1 MQYLTIWDLVLTP
14 VYLLV
19 LSYIAKRHRDKK
31 YPVGHPLRKYYLP
44 GLYVKFGG
52 AIFIALVY
60 QYYYGQGDTFGY
72 FDQSKIIN
80 SALHDS
86 LSTWMELLMRT
97 SYNKDPKLYSYIFQ
111 MSSYY
116 DPSTYPVSVITAVF
130 GLFNGT
136 TYIPIALLFAFV
148 SYTGLWALFKTFTQ
162 IYPAL
167 HKYFAIAFLFLPSV
181 IIWGSGIFKDTIC
194 IFALGWLTYTVFRIF
209 ISRDF
214 SIRNLFFLI
223 LSIYLIALIK
233 IYILL
238 AFLPA
243 LALWLLLSYAHLI
256 RSTAIRFI
264 VTLGCFG
271 ITVAG
276 FVFFSAKF
284 NKELNKYSLDK
295 IAATSTTTR
304 EYINYISGD
313 EGSSYDLGNFSPT
326 LTGMISKFPAAVN
339 VTLFR
344 PYIWESKKIFVFFS
358 AIESLLFSFFTL
370 FVFYQIGLRK
380 AINIIFTDPNV
391 LFCLSFSLIFAFAV
405 GISTYNFGALSR
417 YKIPCLPFYV
427 SFLILLY
434 KEKLLKKKG
443 IQINRRNKIQ
453 SVI

>member
-1 MQYLTIWDLVLTP
+1 MLTP
-14 VYLLV
+14 IYLGILIF
-19 LSYIAKRHRDKK
+19 IARRYRDKQ
-31 YPVGHPLRKYYLP
+31 YPPGHPLRKYYLP

-72 FDQSKIIN
+72 FAHSKIIN

-86 LSTWMELLMRT
+86 LSTWLELLIHI
-97 SYNKDPKLYSYIFQ
+97 SYEKDPKLYFYISQMFSYN
-111 MSSYY
+111 
-116 DPSTYPVSVITAVF
+116 DPSTYPVSVIAAIF
-130 GLFNGT
+130 GLLNGT
-136 TYIPIALLFAFV
+136 TYIPIALLFAFI

-162 IYPAL
+162 IYPTL

-181 IIWGSGIFKDTIC
+181 IIWGSAIFKDTIC

-214 SIRNLFFLI
+214 SIRNVFFLI

-243 LALWLLLSYAHLI
+243 LALWLLLTYAHLI
-256 RSTAIRFI
+256 RSLAMRFM
-264 VTLGCFG
+264 VTLACFG
-271 ITVAG
+271 ITIGG

-326 LTGMISKFPAAVN
+326 ITGMISKFPAAVN

-443 IQINRRNKIQ
+443 MEINRRNKIQ